1 MISHNSFM
9 NIAVEVS
16 KNSTAE
22 KKKVGCIIV
31 KNLNIIAIGY
41 NGTPSGFDNICEE
54 NGKTKP
60 EVLHAE
66 SNAIAKCA
74 TSENSSE
81 GATMY
86 CTYSPCM
93 NCAKLIVQSKIKK
106 VYFKE
111 YYKDTSGLDLLLKA
125 GIKSILI

>member
-31 KNLNIIAIGY
+31 KNTNIIAIGY
-41 NGTPSGFDNICEE
+41 NGTPSGFDNVCEE

-74 TSENSSE
+74 ISENSSE

>member
-1 MISHNSFM
+1 M
-9 NIAVEVS
+9 NIAIEIA
-16 KNSTAE
+16 KNSTAN

-41 NGTPSGFDNICEE
+41 NGTPSGFDNICEK

-74 TSENSSE
+74 ISQNSSVDSI
-81 GATMY
+81 MY
-86 CTYSPCM
+86 CTYAPCM

-106 VYFKE
+106 IYFNE
-111 YYKDTSGLDLLLKA
+111 YYKDKAGLDLLAKA
-125 GIKSILI
+125 GILCELLK